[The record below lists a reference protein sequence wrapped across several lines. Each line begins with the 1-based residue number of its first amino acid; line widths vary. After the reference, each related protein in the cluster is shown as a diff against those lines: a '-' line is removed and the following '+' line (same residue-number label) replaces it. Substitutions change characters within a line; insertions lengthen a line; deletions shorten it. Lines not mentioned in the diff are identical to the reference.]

1 MKTYKYLLI
10 ACIASL
16 IVNTLASIFFYAK
29 WVEMADQ
36 YSVLLNEKNRL
47 IQNFNLAKYEYDKM
61 NADMA
66 IIQDPSMAIATLIA
80 ADSTKPY
87 KAKVYW
93 NKLNGQAFIDVQNL
107 PAPSAGNQYQL
118 WAMVDGQPVNAGV
131 FSLDEAGMQKVK
143 TIGGLNVAE
152 WVVTLEPKGG
162 SPAPTMN
169 QKYLIGK
176 I

>member
-36 YSVLLNEKNRL
+36 YSALLNEKNRL

-66 IIQDPSMAIATLIA
+66 IIQDPSMAITTLIA

-87 KAKVYW
+87 KARVYW

-143 TIGGLNVAE
+143 TIAGLNVAE
-152 WVVTLEPKGG
+152 WTVTLEPKGG

-169 QKYLIGK
+169 QRYLFGK